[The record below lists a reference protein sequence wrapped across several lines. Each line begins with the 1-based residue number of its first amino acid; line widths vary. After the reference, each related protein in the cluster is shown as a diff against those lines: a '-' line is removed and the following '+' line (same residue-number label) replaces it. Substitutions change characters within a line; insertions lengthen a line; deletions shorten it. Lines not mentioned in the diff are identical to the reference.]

1 MNLEELTLTLSEL
14 LAEAA
19 AAAGLGD
26 RAEAERLFRRAT
38 ERSPGNS
45 TAWLGLAAAV
55 ESPAEK
61 RACYEQTL
69 ALNPNNGEARIALQR
84 LAHAAAPQE
93 ASAIQTTL
101 ANAAALVAADPARY
115 APESVRPAAADNAGE
130 QNAAPAATDQVMRCA
145 NHPETETTL
154 RCNRCGKPVC
164 VKCVEL
170 TEVGYRCKECIRE
183 QQNVFFTAETKDYF
197 VLAIVSFVLAALATP
212 IIELLLGMLGLF
224 FGIIL
229 AVFLGPAVGGAAAT
243 IIRRSVGRRRGRHMG
258 VVGVVAII
266 LGVGFGLLAT
276 SLFGLGIN
284 LIPLGVFLFLSLST
298 IYATLR

>member
-1 MNLEELTLTLSEL
+1 MEEPTFTLSEL

-26 RAEAERLFRRAT
+26 RAEAERLYRRAT

-55 ESPAEK
+55 DAAEEK
-61 RACYEQTL
+61 RACYEQVL
-69 ALNPNNGEARIALQR
+69 AINPNNGEARVALQR
-84 LAHAAAPQE
+84 LARLGSADQ
-93 ASAIQTTL
+93 ASAIQATL
-101 ANAAALVAADPARY
+101 DNAAALVAADPSRY
-115 APESVRPAAADNAGE
+115 APEIGRAASNGGDDH
-130 QNAAPAATDQVMRCA
+130 APAPEAAEQTLFCA

-170 TEVGYRCKECIRE
+170 TEVGYRCKECIRA

-197 VLAIVSFVLAALATP
+197 VLAIVSFVLAAIATP
-212 IIELLLGMLGLF
+212 VIELLLGMLGLF

-243 IIRRSVGRRRGRHMG
+243 IIRRSVGRRRGRYMG
-258 VVGVVAII
+258 LVGVIAII
-266 LGVGFGLLAT
+266 VGVGFGLVAA
-276 SLFGLGIN
+276 SLVGMRIN
-284 LIPLGVFLFLSLST
+284 LIPLAVFLFLSLST

>member
-1 MNLEELTLTLSEL
+1 LEEPTLTLTEL

-19 AAAGLGD
+19 AAASLGD
-26 RAEAERLFRRAT
+26 RAEAQRLYRRAT

-55 ESPAEK
+55 DSPEEK
-61 RACYEQTL
+61 RACYERVL
-69 ALNPNNGEARIALQR
+69 SINPNNGEARIALQR
-84 LAHAAAPQE
+84 LASAAAPQD

-101 ANAAALVAADPARY
+101 ANAAAQVASDPARY
-115 APESVRPAAADNAGE
+115 ATDPAQPAAANGADDSA
-130 QNAAPAATDQVMRCA
+130 AAPPEMAQVLYCA

-164 VKCVEL
+164 VRCVEL
-170 TEVGYRCKECIRE
+170 TEVGYRCKECIRA

-212 IIELLLGMLGLF
+212 IIELLLGILGLF

-243 IIRRSVGRRRGRHMG
+243 IIRRSVGRRRGRYMG
-258 VVGVVAII
+258 AVAIVAII
-266 LGVGFGLLAT
+266 LGVGFGLIAA
-276 SLFGLGIN
+276 SIFGVRIN

>member
-1 MNLEELTLTLSEL
+1 MEEPTLTLSEL

-19 AAAGLGD
+19 AAASLGD
-26 RAEAERLFRRAT
+26 RAAAERLYRRAT

-55 ESPAEK
+55 EAPAEK
-61 RACYEQTL
+61 RACYERVL
-69 ALNPNNGEARIALQR
+69 SINPNNGEARIALQR
-84 LAHAAAPQE
+84 LASMAAPQD

-101 ANAAALVAADPARY
+101 ANAAAQVAADPTRY
-115 APESVRPAAADNAGE
+115 APDPQRPGAAGDAVDPI
-130 QNAAPAATDQVMRCA
+130 AAPAADQVLYCA

-164 VKCVEL
+164 VRCVEL

-183 QQNVFFTAETKDYF
+183 QQNVFFTAETRDYF

-212 IIELLLGMLGLF
+212 IIELLLGILGLF

-243 IIRRSVGRRRGRHMG
+243 IIRRSVGRRRGRYMG
-258 VVGVVAII
+258 AVAVVAII
-266 LGVGFGLLAT
+266 LGVGFGLIAA
-276 SLFGLGIN
+276 SIFGVRIN

>member
-1 MNLEELTLTLSEL
+1 LEEPTLTLSEL

-19 AAAGLGD
+19 AAASLGD

-55 ESPAEK
+55 DSPQEK
-61 RACYEQTL
+61 RACYEQVL
-69 ALNPNNGEARIALQR
+69 AINPNNSEARIALQR
-84 LAHAAAPQE
+84 LASMAAAPE
-93 ASAIQTTL
+93 AGAIQTTL
-101 ANAAALVAADPARY
+101 ANAAAQVAANPTHY
-115 APESVRPAAADNAGE
+115 APQPAGPSAGNGAAAGND
-130 QNAAPAATDQVMRCA
+130 AAPTAADQVLTCA
-145 NHPETETTL
+145 NHPDTETTL

-164 VKCVEL
+164 VRCVEL

-183 QQNVFFTAETKDYF
+183 QQNVFFTAEVKDYF

-212 IIELLLGMLGLF
+212 VIELLLGLLGLF

-258 VVGVVAII
+258 VVAIVAII
-266 LGVGFGLLAT
+266 LGVGFGLIAA
-276 SLFGLGIN
+276 SIFSIGIN

>member
-1 MNLEELTLTLSEL
+1 LEEPTLTLTEL

-19 AAAGLGD
+19 AAASLGD
-26 RAEAERLFRRAT
+26 RAEAQRLYRRAT

-55 ESPAEK
+55 DSPEEK
-61 RACYEQTL
+61 RACYERVL
-69 ALNPNNGEARIALQR
+69 SINPNNGEARIALQR
-84 LAHAAAPQE
+84 LASAAAPQD

-101 ANAAALVAADPARY
+101 ANAAAQVASDPARY
-115 APESVRPAAADNAGE
+115 AADPAQPAAANGADDSA
-130 QNAAPAATDQVMRCA
+130 AAPPETAQVLYCA

-164 VKCVEL
+164 VRCVEL
-170 TEVGYRCKECIRE
+170 TEVGYRCKECIRA

-212 IIELLLGMLGLF
+212 IIELLLGILGLF

-243 IIRRSVGRRRGRHMG
+243 IIRRSVGRRRGRYMG
-258 VVGVVAII
+258 AVAIVAII
-266 LGVGFGLLAT
+266 LGVGFGLIAA
-276 SLFGLGIN
+276 SIFGVRIN

>member
-1 MNLEELTLTLSEL
+1 MEEATLTLAEL

-19 AAAGLGD
+19 AAASLGD

-45 TAWLGLAAAV
+45 AAWLGLASAV
-55 ESPAEK
+55 GSAEDK
-61 RACYEQTL
+61 RACYEQVL
-69 ALNPNNGEARIALQR
+69 AINPNNGEARIALQR
-84 LAHAAAPQE
+84 LANLATPEQ

-101 ANAAALVAADPARY
+101 SNAAALVAADPARY
-115 APESVRPAAADNAGE
+115 A
-130 QNAAPAATDQVMRCA
+130 AATPPSAGNGADDHAHSPVAINQVLFCA

-164 VKCVEL
+164 VRCVEL
-170 TEVGYRCKECIRE
+170 TEVGYRCKECIRA

-197 VLAIVSFVLAALATP
+197 VLAIVSFFLAALATP

-224 FGIIL
+224 FGVIL

-243 IIRRSVGRRRGRHMG
+243 IIRRSVGRRRGRYMG
-258 VVGVVAII
+258 AVGVVAII
-266 LGVGFGLLAT
+266 LGVGFGLIAA
-276 SLFGLGIN
+276 SMFGLRIN
-284 LIPLGVFLFLSLST
+284 LIPLAVFLFLSLST

>member
-1 MNLEELTLTLSEL
+1 MEEPTLTLAEL

-19 AAAGLGD
+19 AAASLGD
-26 RAEAERLFRRAT
+26 RAEAERLYRRAT

-55 ESPAEK
+55 DAPQEK
-61 RACYEQTL
+61 RTCYEQVL
-69 ALNPNNGEARIALQR
+69 SINPNNGEARIALQR
-84 LAHAAAPQE
+84 LASMAAPQD
-93 ASAIQTTL
+93 ASGIQAAL
-101 ANAAALVAADPARY
+101 SNAAALVAADPARY
-115 APESVRPAAADNAGE
+115 ATESGRAPASGEAGEPAPTAAAAD
-130 QNAAPAATDQVMRCA
+130 QVLYCA

-164 VKCVEL
+164 VRCVEL
-170 TEVGYRCKECIRE
+170 TEVGYRCKECIRQ

-212 IIELLLGMLGLF
+212 IIELLLGILGLF
-224 FGIIL
+224 FGVIL

-243 IIRRSVGRRRGRHMG
+243 IIRRSVGRRRGRYMG
-258 VVGVVAII
+258 AVAIVAII
-266 LGVGFGLLAT
+266 LGVGFGLLAA
-276 SLFGLGIN
+276 SIFGVGIN
-284 LIPLGVFLFLSLST
+284 LIPLGVFLFLALST

>member
-1 MNLEELTLTLSEL
+1 MEEPTLTLSEL

-19 AAAGLGD
+19 AAASLGD
-26 RAEAERLFRRAT
+26 RAEAERLYRRAT
-38 ERSPGNS
+38 ERSPANS
-45 TAWLGLAAAV
+45 AAWLGLAGAV
-55 ESPAEK
+55 DSADEK
-61 RACYEQTL
+61 RACYEQVL
-69 ALNPNNGEARIALQR
+69 AINPNNGEARVALQR
-84 LAHAAAPQE
+84 LARLAGPEQ
-93 ASAIQTTL
+93 ASAIQTAL
-101 ANAAALVAADPARY
+101 DNAAAQVAADPTRY
-115 APESVRPAAADNAGE
+115 AHESALAASNGSDTHLHTPVAAE
-130 QNAAPAATDQVMRCA
+130 QTLYCA

-170 TEVGYRCKECIRE
+170 TEVGYRCKECIRA

-243 IIRRSVGRRRGRHMG
+243 IIRRSVGRRRGRYMG
-258 VVGVVAII
+258 LVGVVAII
-266 LGVGFGLLAT
+266 LGVGFGLIAASMFCLR
-276 SLFGLGIN
+276 IN
-284 LIPLGVFLFLSLST
+284 LIPLAVFLFLSLST

>member
-1 MNLEELTLTLSEL
+1 MEEPTLTLSEL

-19 AAAGLGD
+19 AAASLGD
-26 RAEAERLFRRAT
+26 RAEAERLYRRAT

-55 ESPAEK
+55 DSPPEK
-61 RACYEQTL
+61 QTCYERVL
-69 ALNPNNGEARIALQR
+69 SINPNNGEARIALQR
-84 LAHAAAPQE
+84 LASMAAPKD
-93 ASAIQTTL
+93 AGDIQAAL
-101 ANAAALVAADPARY
+101 SNAAALVAADPARY
-115 APESVRPAAADNAGE
+115 AAEPGRAPANGETGEPEPAPT
-130 QNAAPAATDQVMRCA
+130 AAPQVLYCA

-212 IIELLLGMLGLF
+212 IIELLLGILGLF

-243 IIRRSVGRRRGRHMG
+243 IIRRSVGRRRGRYMG
-258 VVGVVAII
+258 AIAIVAII
-266 LGVGFGLLAT
+266 LGAGFGLIAA
-276 SLFGLGIN
+276 SIFGVGIN
-284 LIPLGVFLFLSLST
+284 LIPLGVFLFLALST

>member
-1 MNLEELTLTLSEL
+1 MEEPTLTLSEL

-19 AAAGLGD
+19 AAASLGD

-55 ESPAEK
+55 DSPQEK
-61 RACYEQTL
+61 RACYEQVL
-69 ALNPNNGEARIALQR
+69 AINPNNSEARIALQR
-84 LAHAAAPQE
+84 LASMAAAPE
-93 ASAIQTTL
+93 AGAIQTTL
-101 ANAAALVAADPARY
+101 ANAAAQVAADPTRY
-115 APESVRPAAADNAGE
+115 APQPAGPSAGNDAAAGNG
-130 QNAAPAATDQVMRCA
+130 AAPTAADQVLTCA
-145 NHPETETTL
+145 NHPDTETTL

-164 VKCVEL
+164 VRCVEL

-183 QQNVFFTAETKDYF
+183 QQNVFFTAEVKDYF

-212 IIELLLGMLGLF
+212 VIELLLGLLGLF

-258 VVGVVAII
+258 VVAIVAII
-266 LGVGFGLLAT
+266 LGVGFGLIAA
-276 SLFGLGIN
+276 SIFSIGIN

>member
-1 MNLEELTLTLSEL
+1 LEEPTLTLSEL

-26 RAEAERLFRRAT
+26 RAEAERLYRRAT

-55 ESPAEK
+55 DGAEEK
-61 RACYEQTL
+61 RACYEQVL
-69 ALNPNNGEARIALQR
+69 VINPSNGEARVALQR
-84 LAHAAAPQE
+84 LARLAGAEQ
-93 ASAIQTTL
+93 ASAIQATL
-101 ANAAALVAADPARY
+101 DNAAALVAADPARY
-115 APESVRPAAADNAGE
+115 APETARASANGSDDHAPEAVE
-130 QNAAPAATDQVMRCA
+130 QTLFCT

-170 TEVGYRCKECIRE
+170 TEVGYRCKECIRA

-197 VLAIVSFVLAALATP
+197 VLAIVSFVLAAVATP
-212 IIELLLGMLGLF
+212 VIELLLGMLGLF

-243 IIRRSVGRRRGRHMG
+243 IIRRSVGRRRGRYMG
-258 VVGVVAII
+258 LVGVVAII
-266 LGVGFGLLAT
+266 LGVGFGLVAA
-276 SLFGLGIN
+276 SLVGMRIN
-284 LIPLGVFLFLSLST
+284 LIPLAVFLFLSLST

>member
-1 MNLEELTLTLSEL
+1 MEEPTLTLSEL

-19 AAAGLGD
+19 AAASLGD
-26 RAEAERLFRRAT
+26 RAEAERLYRRAT

-45 TAWLGLAAAV
+45 TAWLGLAAAID
-55 ESPAEK
+55 SPDEK
-61 RACYEQTL
+61 RACYERVL
-69 ALNPNNGEARIALQR
+69 SINPNNGEARIALQR
-84 LAHAAAPQE
+84 LASMAAPQD
-93 ASAIQTTL
+93 ASAIQATL
-101 ANAAALVAADPARY
+101 ASAAAQVAADPARY
-115 APESVRPAAADNAGE
+115 APEAVRPSAGADQGE
-130 QNAAPAATDQVMRCA
+130 TAPAPTAAHQVLYCA

-164 VKCVEL
+164 VRCVEL

-197 VLAIVSFVLAALATP
+197 VLAIVSFILAALATP
-212 IIELLLGMLGLF
+212 IIELLLGILGLF

-243 IIRRSVGRRRGRHMG
+243 IIRRSVGRRRGRYMG
-258 VVGVVAII
+258 AVAIVAII
-266 LGVGFGLLAT
+266 LGVGFGLVAA
-276 SLFGLGIN
+276 SIFGVGIN
-284 LIPLGVFLFLSLST
+284 LIPLGVFLFLALST

>member
-1 MNLEELTLTLSEL
+1 MEELNLTLSEL

-19 AAAGLGD
+19 AAASLGD

-38 ERSPGNS
+38 QRSPGN
-45 TAWLGLAAAV
+45 TAAWLGLAAAV
-55 ESPAEK
+55 APAEEK
-61 RACYEQTL
+61 RTCYEHVL
-69 ALNPNNGEARIALQR
+69 AINPNNGEARIALQR
-84 LAHAAAPQE
+84 LAGLGTPEQ

-101 ANAAALVAADPARY
+101 SNAAALVAADPMRY
-115 APESVRPAAADNAGE
+115 APTASPSASNGAGDDPE
-130 QNAAPAATDQVMRCA
+130 HSPVAVDQVLFCA

-164 VKCVEL
+164 VRCVEL
-170 TEVGYRCKECIRE
+170 TEVGYRCKDCIRQ

-197 VLAIVSFVLAALATP
+197 VLAIVSFFLAALATP

-224 FGIIL
+224 FGVIL

-243 IIRRSVGRRRGRHMG
+243 IIRRSVGRRRGRYMG
-258 VVGVVAII
+258 LVGVVAII
-266 LGVGFGLLAT
+266 LGVGFGLIAA
-276 SLFGLGIN
+276 SMFGLRIN
-284 LIPLGVFLFLSLST
+284 LIPLAVFLFLSLST

>member
-1 MNLEELTLTLSEL
+1 LEEATLTLAEL

-19 AAAGLGD
+19 AAASLGD
-26 RAEAERLFRRAT
+26 RDEAERLYRRAT

-45 TAWLGLAAAV
+45 AAWLGLAAALV
-55 ESPAEK
+55 SPEEK
-61 RACYEQTL
+61 RACYEQVL
-69 ALNPNNGEARIALQR
+69 AINPNNGEARVALQR
-84 LAHAAAPQE
+84 LASLAAPEQ
-93 ASAIQTTL
+93 ASAIQATL
-101 ANAAALVAADPARY
+101 SNAAAMVAADPTRY
-115 APESVRPAAADNAGE
+115 APATSLSPDNGAGDDHAHSPAAGN
-130 QNAAPAATDQVMRCA
+130 QVLFCA

-170 TEVGYRCKECIRE
+170 TEVGYRCKECIRA

-224 FGIIL
+224 FGVIL

-243 IIRRSVGRRRGRHMG
+243 IIRRSVGRRRGRYMG
-258 VVGVVAII
+258 AVGVAAII
-266 LGVGFGLLAT
+266 LGVGFGLLVA
-276 SLFGLGIN
+276 SVFNLGVN
-284 LIPLGVFLFLSLST
+284 LIPLAVFLFLSLST

>member
-1 MNLEELTLTLSEL
+1 LEEATLTLTEL

-19 AAAGLGD
+19 AAASLGD
-26 RAEAERLFRRAT
+26 RTEAERLFRRAT

-45 TAWLGLAAAV
+45 AAWLGLAAAV
-55 ESPAEK
+55 ASPEEK
-61 RACYEQTL
+61 RACYEQVL
-69 ALNPNNGEARIALQR
+69 AINPNNGEARIALQR
-84 LAHAAAPQE
+84 LASLAAPEQ

-101 ANAAALVAADPARY
+101 SNAAALVAADPARY
-115 APESVRPAAADNAGE
+115 GPATSGTASNGDPDQSPVAAD
-130 QNAAPAATDQVMRCA
+130 QVLFCA

-164 VKCVEL
+164 VRCVEL
-170 TEVGYRCKECIRE
+170 TEVGYRCKECIRQ

-243 IIRRSVGRRRGRHMG
+243 IIRRSVGRRRGRYMG
-258 VVGVVAII
+258 LIGVIAII
-266 LGVGFGLLAT
+266 LGVGFGLLAA
-276 SLFGLGIN
+276 SMFGMRIN
-284 LIPLGVFLFLSLST
+284 LIPMAVFLFLSLST

>member
-1 MNLEELTLTLSEL
+1 MEEPTLTLSEL

-26 RAEAERLFRRAT
+26 RAEAERLYRRAT

-55 ESPAEK
+55 DAVEEK
-61 RACYEQTL
+61 RACYEQVL
-69 ALNPNNGEARIALQR
+69 AINPNNGEARVALQR
-84 LAHAAAPQE
+84 LARLASAEQ
-93 ASAIQTTL
+93 ASAIQATL
-101 ANAAALVAADPARY
+101 DSAAAQVAADPSRY
-115 APESVRPAAADNAGE
+115 GPAPSLAAGNGAEDDHAHSPSAAG
-130 QNAAPAATDQVMRCA
+130 QVLFCA

-164 VKCVEL
+164 VRCVEL
-170 TEVGYRCKECIRE
+170 TEVGYRCKECIRA

-243 IIRRSVGRRRGRHMG
+243 IIRRSVGRRRGRYMG
-258 VVGVVAII
+258 LVGVIAII
-266 LGVGFGLLAT
+266 LGVGFGLLAA
-276 SLFGLGIN
+276 SMFGMRIN
-284 LIPLGVFLFLSLST
+284 LIPMAVFLFLSLST